1 MPPLVSNISLSQRRR
16 YGIQKELKE
25 KNLEQWRLVRQSH
38 FCSLKL
44 GNLSKAKLQSS
55 YGAD

>member
-25 KNLEQWRLVRQSH
+25 KNLAMVT
-38 FCSLKL
+38 
-44 GNLSKAKLQSS
+44 SS
-55 YGAD
+55 SVAFLRFEAWKPKQG